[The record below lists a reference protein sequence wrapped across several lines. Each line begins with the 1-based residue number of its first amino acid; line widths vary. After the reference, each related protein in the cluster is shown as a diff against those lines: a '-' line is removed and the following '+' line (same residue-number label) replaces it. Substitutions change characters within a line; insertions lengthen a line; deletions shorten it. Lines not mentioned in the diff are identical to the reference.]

1 MKPGVRAINILF
13 ISSLSTE
20 INQQFNILLHDL
32 VDENKWKV
40 PIVLFCS
47 LNIFSSQRLC
57 AAILAN
63 TNAHTL
69 YV

>member
-1 MKPGVRAINILF
+1 MRRMKPVVRAINILF

-47 LNIFSSQRLC
+47 ALNIFSSQRLC
-57 AAILAN
+57 AAILTN
-63 TNAHTL
+63 TNA
-69 YV
+69 